1 MAILLHVTPLRNLPS
16 IRQRGI
22 DPACSRSQWRVCWF
36 CCGRRRA
43 WAIAHVA
50 ERYGVDPSQ
59 VAVLRVNVP
68 RKLLTHRGRA
78 SWTCERVV
86 REILSVAV
94 PAAPVVPAAA

>member
-1 MAILLHVTPLRNLPS
+1 MAILLHVTPRRNLPS

-22 DPACSRSQWRVCWF
+22 DPAFSRSQWPVCWF
-36 CCGRRRA
+36 CAGRRRA

-50 ERYGVDPSQ
+50 ERYGVPASE
-59 VAVLRVNVP
+59 VAVLRVNIP
-68 RKLLTHRGRA
+68 RRLLTHRGRA

-94 PAAPVVPAAA
+94 PAAPLAPSAA